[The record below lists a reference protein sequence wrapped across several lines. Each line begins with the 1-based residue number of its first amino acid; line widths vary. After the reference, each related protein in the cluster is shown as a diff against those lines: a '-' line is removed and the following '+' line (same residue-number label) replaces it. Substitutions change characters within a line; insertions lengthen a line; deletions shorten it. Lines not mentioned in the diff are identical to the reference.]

1 MIHKWCGKQGN
12 ERQHCHGGYLSGLT
26 LQTQVALWDDRVR
39 EKERERDPHTKCVAV
54 VWTSKAELGHI
65 SGRLSENRARAE
77 FPDCSDTLASDNKSF
92 VRWSHSVKSAI
103 RSTQRDFI
111 SPSPPC
117 PTSTLALAL
126 PVTPCSHSEQCQCV
140 CVHRDLN

>member
-1 MIHKWCGKQGN
+1 MVWKTGKWEATLPRWLPQRPHPSNTGRFMRWQS
-12 ERQHCHGGYLSGLT
+12 EREG
-26 LQTQVALWDDRVR
+26 
-39 EKERERDPHTKCVAV
+39 ERERPSYKVCCCRLNLQT
-54 VWTSKAELGHI
+54 KAELGHI